1 MYKKSEQG
9 WLKHL
14 DFIILDALCAQLAFV
29 LAYGLRFGFRE
40 WVYAEGIY
48 RSLAV
53 WMALFGLIIS
63 VMFNT
68 MHDVLKRRWPTEVR
82 QTLMQS
88 VLVFGAVVVYLFS
101 IKDAERYSRL
111 VLWATLALYIVLA
124 YALRVVWKRVLK
136 RRRRSDNSR
145 AMLLIADRSTM
156 AETINR
162 FRAHPLENIGLC
174 GLVPVDWDGTGE
186 TVDGIPVVATLEDAA
201 QYICREWIDEVYVSV
216 GNIGMVPYDL
226 LDKCREM
233 GVTVH
238 LRMMSLGSG
247 KQTVEKIAG
256 MPVITHSIN
265 ITSPGQMMIKRA
277 FDVFAGIALG
287 LVALLAVLIVGP
299 IIKRKSPGPILYA
312 QERIGQNGR
321 KFKMYKIRSMYLD
334 ADARKQDLMAQN
346 RVADGLMFK
355 LDFDP
360 RIIGNEVLPDGTK
373 KTGIG
378 EFIRRYSIDET
389 PQAINLLIGNM
400 SLVGTR
406 PPTVDE
412 WERYEL
418 HHRARLAIKPGIT
431 GMWQVQGRSKIIDF
445 EEITR
450 LDTEY
455 IANWDIGLDIRIL
468 FKTIWVVLQRK
479 GAM

>member
-1 MYKKSEQG
+1 MYKRSEQG

-14 DFIILDALCAQLAFV
+14 DFIILDVLCAQLAFV
-29 LAYGLRFGFRE
+29 LAYGLRFGFRD
-40 WVYAEGIY
+40 WVYTEGIY
-48 RSLAV
+48 RNLAV
-53 WMALFGLIIS
+53 WIALFSVIIS
-63 VMFNT
+63 VTFNT
-68 MHDVLKRRWPTEVR
+68 MRDVLKRRWPAEIR
-82 QTLMQS
+82 QTLTQS

-101 IKDAERYSRL
+101 MKDAEKYSRL
-111 VLWATLALYIVLA
+111 VLWSTLVFYIVLA
-124 YALRVVWKRVLK
+124 YALRMLWKQVVK
-136 RRRRSDNSR
+136 RRLRSDNSR
-145 AMLLIADRSTM
+145 AMLLIADKKSLT
-156 AETINR
+156 ETIR
-162 FRAHPLENIGLC
+162 QFREHPLENISLC
-174 GLVPVDWDGTGE
+174 GLVPVDWDGAGE
-186 TVDGIPVVATLEDAA
+186 VVDGIPVVATLEDAA

-216 GNIGMVPYDL
+216 ASIGSMPYEL

-233 GVTVH
+233 GVTAH

-256 MPVITHSIN
+256 MPVITNSIN
-265 ITSPGQMMIKRA
+265 IASPAQMMIKRA
-277 FDVFAGIALG
+277 FDIVAGIALG
-287 LVALLAVLIVGP
+287 LVALLAVIIVGP
-299 IIKRKSPGPILYA
+299 IIKRRSPGPILYT

-321 KFKMYKIRSMYLD
+321 KFRMYKIRSMYLD
-334 ADARKQDLMAQN
+334 ADARKQDLMDQN

-360 RIIGNEVLPDGTK
+360 RIIGNEILPDGTK

-378 EFIRRYSIDET
+378 EFIRKYSIDET